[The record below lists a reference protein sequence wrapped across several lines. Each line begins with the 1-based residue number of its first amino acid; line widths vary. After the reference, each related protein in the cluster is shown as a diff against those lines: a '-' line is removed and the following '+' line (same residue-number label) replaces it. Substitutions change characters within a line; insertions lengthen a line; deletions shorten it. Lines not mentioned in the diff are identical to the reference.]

1 MKRNILSVILFV
13 AVSVVSA
20 HSIFAKEGTD
30 NPVSSFVSKYSDAEG
45 LRVSSL
51 GKSLMPLMQGLS
63 SFLGE
68 ITGEVQEL
76 PDVTEADRMMIMDYS
91 SCDPSVMAAF
101 VSDLNVILEN
111 GELILGTGK
120 AFGKTGVWSIK
131 GEGEKEGT
139 VIVHYPEMSRVIIF
153 LGDDK
158 KPSAAAD
165 DPDRLF

>member
-1 MKRNILSVILFV
+1 MKRNILLIITSVAISVLF
-13 AVSVVSA
+13 AQSV
-20 HSIFAKEGTD
+20 FARDNRD
-30 NPVSSFVSKYSDAEG
+30 NPVSSFVSKYSEAEG

-76 PDVTEADRMMIMDYS
+76 PDVAEADRMMIMDYS
-91 SCDPSVMAAF
+91 SCDPSVMTSF
-101 VSDLNVILEN
+101 VSDLNAILEN

-139 VIVHYPEMSRVIIF
+139 VIVHYPEMCRVIIF
-153 LGDDK
+153 LGDK
-158 KPSAAAD
+158 EQSSAAD